1 MRLTRLSFCQIEFY
15 FSNSNLPFDKFL
27 WGLVTKE
34 NNPVPLKLVATFK
47 RMRRFEDYA
56 TIVAAMRE
64 SDALEVAG
72 GDGEE
77 TIRRKVPLPIGAHAP
92 QQKEP
97 AGDGEEPVVVRTVF
111 DKALK
116 TSMYAVRDSLLPPSI
131 PLADLPPQKGF
142 GDETPTTQ
150 IDVEKM
156 FEPYGPIN
164 CVRLRRDDKLVFKG
178 SVFVEF
184 GSLEALQK
192 FVALEAKPTFNGTP
206 LEWKTKEDYVRQK
219 QEDIA
224 AGRIKP
230 SSRTKKSRKF
240 NAYREER
247 FTTKKAEPKDGHRH
261 GGRNG
266 RDGGRGGRGRGRGG
280 RGGSRA
286 GRDSKNGNASPAVAA
301 AAPLTD
307 KHGVPQL
314 VDTPEPSSSGT
325 KRKNEDGSDDR
336 QTKKPKEVAENAAA
350 A

>member
-1 MRLTRLSFCQIEFY
+1 MLY
-15 FSNSNLPFDKFL
+15 
-27 WGLVTKE
+27 VT
-34 NNPVPLKLVATFK
+34 ASS
-47 RMRRFEDYA
+47 A
-56 TIVAAMRE
+56 
-64 SDALEVAG
+64 
-72 GDGEE
+72 
-77 TIRRKVPLPIGAHAP
+77 
-92 QQKEP
+92 
-97 AGDGEEPVVVRTVF
+97 
-111 DKALK
+111 
-116 TSMYAVRDSLLPPSI
+116 PPSV
-131 PLADLPPQKGF
+131 PPTDLPPQKGF

-150 IDVEKM
+150 VDVEKM

-240 NAYREER
+240 NAYKEER
-247 FTTKKAEPKDGHRH
+247 LATKKAEPKDGHRH

-286 GRDSKNGNASPAVAA
+286 GRDSKNGKASPAAAA

-314 VDTPEPSSSGT
+314 VDTPEPSSGGT
-325 KRKNEDGSDDR
+325 KRKNEEDVPEDR
-336 QTKKPKEVAENAAA
+336 QTKKPKEAAENAAA